1 MGNFFFSW
9 PGAQIVCVCWG
20 GVLCWGFNNR
30 NSLCNMKIFAAKN
43 LCSLQKLMC
52 NYSLKPVLPSFLILA
67 RNSRWPFIAQ
77 SPALLSHLLLS
88 LLSLPKHSFLE
99 INAVLEVTS
108 SFFLLG
114 ADISDHVPVLNWG
127 MGRYRLQFRFIEEHK
142 FLPLPRKH
150 RAQLILNRWPLQ
162 Q

>member
-77 SPALLSHLLLS
+77 TPLSSPTCSFPSLACPNTLFWKLMLFWKLHPLFSSLGLIFQIMSLSWIGEWVDTGCNLDLL
-88 LLSLPKHSFLE
+88 KN
-99 INAVLEVTS
+99 IS
-108 SFFLLG
+108 SSPCQES
-114 ADISDHVPVLNWG
+114 IELN
-127 MGRYRLQFRFIEEHK
+127 
-142 FLPLPRKH
+142 
-150 RAQLILNRWPLQ
+150 
-162 Q
+162 